1 MKNNSEMDARSWYN
15 KGQKLALSRK
25 YSEAVKAFDK
35 AIEEDITFAD
45 AYYERGVCYHKLGD
59 YHREVS
65 DINTAAKHGNVSAQI
80 YKKQHPECPKC
91 GYIKEDAVQKCKV
104 CDYNFPKNQK
114 TPMYNKTKKKI
125 IVSLTLIILIIAS
138 LLLCD
143 FLDKQ
148 QYTKTY
154 QSLIKIEGFL
164 ELRPFLKDSKND
176 FKNYNDSL
184 NNTFQQI
191 KLLKG
196 NTKRSK
202 QLKKIYYYYV
212 DANEIWK
219 IENKKKR
226 ASYTKESCWENASK
240 MLREY
245 EKTKNSLFIFIYDG
259 FDILQ
264 KKINSL

>member
-45 AYYERGVCYHKLGD
+45 AYYERGLCYHKLGD
-59 YHREVS
+59 YHREID

-80 YKKQHPECPKC
+80 YTSQHLKCPKC
-91 GYIKEDAVQKCKV
+91 GYIKEDDVRKCKV
-104 CDYNFPKNQK
+104 CGYNFPKKPK
-114 TPMYNKTKKKI
+114 TSIQNKTKKKI
-125 IVSLTLIILIIAS
+125 IVSLTVIVLIIAG
-138 LLLCD
+138 LLVGD
-143 FLDKQ
+143 FLDKKI
-148 QYTKTY
+148 YIKAY

-164 ELRPFLKDSKND
+164 ELRPFLKDGKND
-176 FKNYNDSL
+176 FKNYNISL
-184 NNTFQQI
+184 TNTLQQI

-219 IENKKKR
+219 LENKKKK
-226 ASYTKESCWENASK
+226 ASYTKESCWKNASK

-245 EKTKNSLFIFIYDG
+245 EKTKKSLFIFISDG
-259 FDILQ
+259 FDIFQ
-264 KKINSL
+264 EKIKSL